1 MSELTTATTPAVPAP
16 ASRLLAKLMAV
27 VSTQFR
33 VDLLTP
39 APGELVFNTDPC
51 RAPGCCG
58 RPRVRGLCR
67 GHYDRWGRLGRPDLE
82 EFLTDP
88 GHDPVGRDSLRSC
101 AVPGCRYGSA
111 RQGLCVRHHGFFER
125 AGKPDKQVWLTALPR
140 VVDDGQHPVC
150 LLSFCTLWTQAKSPL
165 CRNHTSRWHGLG
177 RPDMDDFVRHCE
189 SGGDDRFDF
198 RVLGERPQLRL
209 EMQYALQCRRD
220 ERQAN
225 THSSSVMPVLRLVAA
240 SGVGSLLDWQSQ
252 QWNEYF
258 ECKVGSSHEQN
269 GQLAFLRY
277 AHQHVEDLAVGHGW
291 ESEFG
296 RDVWELRRVGIAG
309 TGARLRFD
317 RITQSWLRE
326 LAKRFI
332 RWRLSSGR
340 SVIQARVDL
349 LALNRFSGF
358 LADPRVHAADLTAV
372 DRAMLERYLGDLAV
386 DPRAPRSR
394 SRDISCLHAFFA
406 AVRRHGWDHTLPA
419 DAVFY
424 PDDFPR
430 PAKRLPRGL
439 AEQVMAQLEQ
449 SAHLDRWHHR
459 EGRLLTVILMRC
471 GLRVG
476 DACALAFECVVRGGD
491 GAPYLRYFN
500 HKMKREALVPIDQ
513 EVEADI
519 VAQQQRNLQ
528 RWPTGSRWL
537 FPAPRMNPDGT
548 RPLTT
553 HSYRGQLAL
562 WVKRCDVRDEHGQ
575 PVHLTPHQ
583 WRHTFG
589 TRLINR
595 DVPQEVVRV
604 LLDHTSGEMT
614 SHYARLHDTTVRR
627 HWENARRVDAQGQSV
642 TLDPDGALAG
652 ADWAK
657 QRLDHATQALP
668 NGYCG
673 VPVQKSC
680 PHANAC
686 LTCPMFI
693 TTGEFLPQHREQR
706 QQLLQIITAAKARG
720 QTRVVQMNG
729 QVLGNLDKVIT
740 VLEADPDQE
749 EVPADAS

>member
-1 MSELTTATTPAVPAP
+1 
-16 ASRLLAKLMAV
+16 
-27 VSTQFR
+27 
-33 VDLLTP
+33 
-39 APGELVFNTDPC
+39 
-51 RAPGCCG
+51 
-58 RPRVRGLCR
+58 
-67 GHYDRWGRLGRPDLE
+67 
-82 EFLTDP
+82 
-88 GHDPVGRDSLRSC
+88 
-101 AVPGCRYGSA
+101 
-111 RQGLCVRHHGFFER
+111 
-125 AGKPDKQVWLTALPR
+125 
-140 VVDDGQHPVC
+140 
-150 LLSFCTLWTQAKSPL
+150 
-165 CRNHTSRWHGLG
+165 
-177 RPDMDDFVRHCE
+177 
-189 SGGDDRFDF
+189 
-198 RVLGERPQLRL
+198 
-209 EMQYALQCRRD
+209 
-220 ERQAN
+220 
-225 THSSSVMPVLRLVAA
+225 
-240 SGVGSLLDWQSQ
+240 
-252 QWNEYF
+252 
-258 ECKVGSSHEQN
+258 
-269 GQLAFLRY
+269 
-277 AHQHVEDLAVGHGW
+277 
-291 ESEFG
+291 
-296 RDVWELRRVGIAG
+296 
-309 TGARLRFD
+309 
-317 RITQSWLRE
+317 
-326 LAKRFI
+326 
-332 RWRLSSGR
+332 
-340 SVIQARVDL
+340 
-349 LALNRFSGF
+349 
-358 LADPRVHAADLTAV
+358 
-372 DRAMLERYLGDLAV
+372 LERYLGDLAL

-449 SAHLDRWHHR
+449 PAHLDRWHHR

-476 DACALAFECVVRGGD
+476 DGCGLQSDCVVRGGD

-500 HKMKREALVPIDQ
+500 HKMKREALVPIDE

-519 VAQQQRNLQ
+519 LAQQQRNLQ
-528 RWPTGSRWL
+528 RWPAGSRWL

-562 WVKRCDVRDEHGQ
+562 WVKRCNIRDEHGQ

-614 SHYARLHDTTVRR
+614 AHYARLHDTTVRR
-627 HWENARRVDAQGQSV
+627 HWENARKVDAQGQSV
-642 TLDPDGALAG
+642 TLDPDGALAE

-657 QRLDHATQALP
+657 QRLGRVTQALP

-673 VPVQKSC
+673 LPVQKTC

-693 TTGEFLPQHREQR
+693 TTGEFLPQHREHR

-720 QTRVVQMNG
+720 QTRVVEMNG
-729 QVLGNLDKVIT
+729 QVLSNLDKVIT

-749 EVPADAS
+749 EAPADAS